1 MLAPNKTKFRK
12 MQKGRLR
19 GPATKGANIDF
30 GDVGIKAMATITV
43 TLARSRF
50 GCTPKQR
57 ATLAALGLKKIRQER
72 SFEKT
77 SAVVGM
83 RAIHNAG
90 FKVSFIRDI
99 TPIPHNGCRPPK
111 RRRV

>member
-1 MLAPNKTKFRK
+1 
-12 MQKGRLR
+12 
-19 GPATKGANIDF
+19 
-30 GDVGIKAMATITV
+30 MATITV

-77 SAVVGM
+77 PAVVGM
-83 RAIHNAG
+83 VE
-90 FKVSFIRDI
+90 KVKHLVEVTES
-99 TPIPHNGCRPPK
+99 
-111 RRRV
+111 